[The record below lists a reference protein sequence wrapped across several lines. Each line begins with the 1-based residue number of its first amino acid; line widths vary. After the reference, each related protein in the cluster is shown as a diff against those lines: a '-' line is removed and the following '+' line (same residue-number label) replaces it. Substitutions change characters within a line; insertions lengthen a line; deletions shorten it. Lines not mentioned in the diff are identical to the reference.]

1 MNIGQALKR
10 RREARG
16 DTLEEVAYRADTD
29 ASNLSRIERGMQQPS
44 VLLLQNLA
52 KALGTSVSEIYRE
65 LEAGSRILELDEP
78 LAADLAKMQ
87 RHFRHLNPADRVL
100 VLEFTQMIKRRSKQQ
115 TSQ

>member
-52 KALGTSVSEIYRE
+52 RALGTSVSEIYRE
-65 LEAGSRILELDEP
+65 LEAGSRVSELDEA
-78 LAADLAKMQ
+78 LAADLARMQ
-87 RHFRHLNPADRVL
+87 RHFRNLSPSDRTL
-100 VLEFTQMIKRRSKQQ
+100 VLEFTQLLKRRARQS
-115 TSQ
+115 